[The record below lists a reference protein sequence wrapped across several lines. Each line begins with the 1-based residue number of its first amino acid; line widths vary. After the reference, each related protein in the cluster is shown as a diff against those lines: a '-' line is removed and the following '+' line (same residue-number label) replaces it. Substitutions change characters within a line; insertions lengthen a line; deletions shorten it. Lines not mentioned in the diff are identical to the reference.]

1 LLLQVEMDGMET
13 KSGVVVLAGTNRP
26 DVLDKALV
34 RAGRFDR
41 QIAIDLPD
49 VKAREAIFLVHL
61 KKLKL
66 QLPPLDYAPRLASL
80 TPGFSGA
87 DIANVCNE
95 AALVAARYNATA
107 VSGRCERL
115 FLLTA
120 RLAKKVHWKQFEQAI
135 DRVIAGLERKTRIL
149 SPEEKRT
156 VAYHEAGHAVAGW
169 FLKHA
174 DPLLKVYPSL
184 TLAMLPTHVP

>member
-1 LLLQVEMDGMET
+1 MDGMET

-26 DVLDKALV
+26 DILDKALV

-66 QLPPLDYAPRLASL
+66 QLTPLDYAPRLASL

-107 VSGRCERL
+107 VSLLRL
-115 FLLTA
+115 C
-120 RLAKKVHWKQFEQAI
+120 
-135 DRVIAGLERKTRIL
+135 G
-149 SPEEKRT
+149 
-156 VAYHEAGHAVAGW
+156 
-169 FLKHA
+169 
-174 DPLLKVYPSL
+174 
-184 TLAMLPTHVP
+184 